1 MNVVNAGSRYQIYGE
16 DVKTYGRLPI
26 MSFEVMFNK
35 MTGFYLVS
43 HSDLAVNEEK
53 IYGNHQEKVA
63 KTLQS
68 FKLSDRNFG
77 IILSG
82 RKGIG
87 KSLFA
92 RILATEGLKQ
102 GYPVLLV
109 NSYNPG
115 IADFISNIKQEV
127 IVIFDEFEK
136 NFLAEGNE
144 DSPFTPSAQDEM
156 LPLFDGIDDGKKL
169 FVITCNEVRRLN
181 QYLLD
186 RPGRFHY
193 HFKITYPAEAEIIEY
208 LTDKLKLEYQDNIQS
223 IVNFSRTTDVSFDYL
238 RAIAFDLNQGYSV
251 DETLS
256 DLNISQDR
264 VILFNITL
272 KTHNGETYNAYSIS
286 FDLNKNSNS
295 KQWFNATNLK
305 TGNTERFGFV
315 MNQLIFKDGAFSIDP
330 KYAECY
336 INEDDFWMCDTDE
349 RVKTAADAKK
359 IAMTVQ
365 SVSIERSTYVPES
378 YLY

>member
-16 DVKTYGRLPI
+16 DVKTFGRLPI

-43 HSDLAVNEEK
+43 HSNLVINEEK
-53 IYGNHQEKVA
+53 IYGNHQEKVE
-63 KTLQS
+63 KTLRS

-115 IADFISNIKQEV
+115 IADFISSIKQEV

-136 NFLAEGNE
+136 NFLSEGDE
-144 DSPFTPSAQDEM
+144 DNPFAPSAQDEM

-169 FVITCNEVRRLN
+169 FVITCNDVRRLN

-208 LTDKLKLEYQDNIQS
+208 LTDKLKPEYQDNIQS

-238 RAIAFDLNQGYSV
+238 RAIAFELNQGYSV
-251 DETLS
+251 EETLK
-256 DLNISQDR
+256 DLNISQDK
-264 VILFNITL
+264 VILFNIII
-272 KTHNGETYNAYSIS
+272 KTHNGETYNAYSIT
-286 FDLNKNSNS
+286 FDLNKKSSS

-315 MNQLIFKDGAFSIDP
+315 MDKLVFKDGMFSIDP
-330 KYAECY
+330 KYVAY
-336 INEDDFWMCDTDE
+336 YVSKDDFWMFDTDE
-349 RVKTAADAKK
+349 KVEAAQKEKEA
-359 IAMTVQ
+359 AMAIQ
-365 SVSIERSTYVPES
+365 SVSIERATYVPES